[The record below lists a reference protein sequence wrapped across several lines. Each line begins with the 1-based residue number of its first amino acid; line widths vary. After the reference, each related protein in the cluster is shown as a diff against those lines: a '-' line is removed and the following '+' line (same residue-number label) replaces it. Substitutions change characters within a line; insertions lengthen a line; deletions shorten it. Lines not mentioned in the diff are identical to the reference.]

1 MLSYLW
7 NFFIIFFPQPHSFG
21 YVAFL
26 MFGVIYMKDMI
37 KKIVKTIPKILFITD
52 AALLAL
58 YFLVQIILHIC
69 GLQLR
74 GWINSIFL
82 KTVLVIFFAGLLSL
96 FVITKK
102 KQTRIRLL
110 IVLGLILLFRFSLYG
125 MFYYMV
131 YSSIPL
137 NEHIVEIDGYKFI
150 GYEEY
155 LMEDPFIHFYD
166 YKNNYVSGSKKRFT
180 TEWSKTDENGNVIYG
195 DDMRTYEHLEDIYD
209 YREGYWTTDDL
220 D

>member
-1 MLSYLW
+1 
-7 NFFIIFFPQPHSFG
+7 
-21 YVAFL
+21 
-26 MFGVIYMKDMI
+26 
-37 KKIVKTIPKILFITD
+37 
-52 AALLAL
+52 
-58 YFLVQIILHIC
+58 
-69 GLQLR
+69 
-74 GWINSIFL
+74 
-82 KTVLVIFFAGLLSL
+82 
-96 FVITKK
+96 
-102 KQTRIRLL
+102 
-110 IVLGLILLFRFSLYG
+110 
-125 MFYYMV
+125 MV

-155 LMEDPFIHFYD
+155 FMDDPFIHFYD